1 MSPGR
6 SHAPSY
12 QLFRVGQTASE
23 GLRLFAETGRSH
35 LLELENGIGVLDQ
48 FSGSPVPSGLG
59 TSSTRFFVD
68 SAHSRLSAV
77 VHLVPSPDWFVGLDS
92 VELCSRGYWLDSTSI
107 QVGPMD
113 AGSDNGLTFT
123 SPDWSSESPG
133 PVTIITAHS
142 PKHPAGSFFYP
153 DIQELPVLATFHL
166 HKDKVYR
173 LSETQSNNVQPLEE
187 VDNTVKQREMSNDV
201 SFILPSPRVD
211 KIRRSRRYCESIWS
225 LVLPH
230 VNRSM
235 SYECVEPLVSLQ
247 CYMWTRAVHQKQES
261 CKTRKTWGPALSILG
276 GGSLVWFGQPLLSA
290 GPSAL

>member
-12 QLFRVGQTASE
+12 QLFRVGRTASE

-35 LLELENGIGVLDQ
+35 LLELENDIGVLDQ

-68 SAHSRLSAV
+68 SAHSR
-77 VHLVPSPDWFVGLDS
+77 
-92 VELCSRGYWLDSTSI
+92 
-107 QVGPMD
+107 VGPMD

-123 SPDWSSESPG
+123 SPDWSSEPPG

-211 KIRRSRRYCESIWS
+211 KIRRSRRCRMSAWS
-225 LVLPH
+225 PWSPCSATCGQGQSTR
-230 VNRSM
+230 NRKVARPARRGGRP
-235 SYECVEPLVSLQ
+235 CPSLEEARWCGLDNPCSQ
-247 CYMWTRAVHQKQES
+247 LDHQHFD
-261 CKTRKTWGPALSILG
+261 W
-276 GGSLVWFGQPLLSA
+276 
-290 GPSAL
+290 